1 MSSNLRNAMLVEKA
15 KDSSELSSDSET
27 NEISVSSINIH
38 KLSRT
43 PKKQL
48 SSNEFKFNLDTSKKI
63 NSKKHPRFYSEN
75 SENILVTS
83 KIKNITY
90 NLKKFAED
98 EIVHLNKRKFSFV

>member
-1 MSSNLRNAMLVEKA
+1 MSSNLRNAMLIEKA
-15 KDSSELSSDSET
+15 IDSSELSSDSET
-27 NEISVSSINIH
+27 NEISELSINIQ
-38 KLSRT
+38 KLRRT
-43 PKKQL
+43 PKKRL
-48 SSNEFKFNLDTSKKI
+48 SSNEFKFNLDISKKM

-98 EIVHLNKRKFSFV
+98 EIAHLNKRKFSFV

>member
-27 NEISVSSINIH
+27 NEISELSINIQ

-43 PKKQL
+43 SKKQ
-48 SSNEFKFNLDTSKKI
+48 SPSNEFKFNLDTSKKM
-63 NSKKHPRFYSEN
+63 NSKKRPRFYSEN

>member
-1 MSSNLRNAMLVEKA
+1 MSSNLRNTILIEKTI
-15 KDSSELSSDSET
+15 DSSELSSDSET
-27 NEISVSSINIH
+27 NEISELSINIQ
-38 KLSRT
+38 KLRRT

-48 SSNEFKFNLDTSKKI
+48 SSNEFKFNLDTSKKM

-75 SENILVTS
+75 SENIFVTS

>member
-1 MSSNLRNAMLVEKA
+1 MSSNLRNAMLVEKTI
-15 KDSSELSSDSET
+15 DSSELSSDSET
-27 NEISVSSINIH
+27 NEISESSINIQ

-43 PKKQL
+43 SKKQL
-48 SSNEFKFNLDTSKKI
+48 SSFKFNLDISKKM

>member
-1 MSSNLRNAMLVEKA
+1 MSSNLRNTILIEKA

-27 NEISVSSINIH
+27 NEISESSVDVQ

-48 SSNEFKFNLDTSKKI
+48 SSNEFKFNFESSKKI
-63 NSKKHPRFYSEN
+63 NSKKLPRFYSEN
-75 SENILVTS
+75 SENILVNS

>member
-1 MSSNLRNAMLVEKA
+1 M
-15 KDSSELSSDSET
+15 
-27 NEISVSSINIH
+27 
-38 KLSRT
+38 
-43 PKKQL
+43 
-48 SSNEFKFNLDTSKKI
+48 
-63 NSKKHPRFYSEN
+63 NSKKRPRFYSEN